1 MPSGVRTALTNN
13 KNIISLLNTTVKL
26 NILLLYCIT
35 AKAAICMN
43 TMRIGTA
50 QDTASKILK
59 PFYSLSLF
67 SGRDFS

>member
-1 MPSGVRTALTNN
+1 M
-13 KNIISLLNTTVKL
+13 LNTTVKL